1 MDFIRSYFGTNE
13 PLTSWTL
20 LPSLF
25 FQISTDL
32 EKKVRTKVR
41 GSFVLNKVTSYKIPI
56 LAVQR
61 ILKKFFPLSRRLNPI
76 MGPENSLT
84 NLKMAEHHR
93 TPKTKQQ
100 KSAKR
105 SSALATKQ
113 VAFVRQVS
121 KRVPRCGAVRT
132 AGPNTKFPPKIRS
145 KNLWNWPS
153 QNILG
158 SVKMDWCQ
166 KGFQRGSKLQKKVSN
181 N

>member
-1 MDFIRSYFGTNE
+1 MNLWPVEHVCPHFFSRSA
-13 PLTSWTL
+13 LIWK
-20 LPSLF
+20 
-25 FQISTDL
+25 
-32 EKKVRTKVR
+32 KKVRTKVR

-56 LAVQR
+56 LAVQQ

-132 AGPNTKFPPKIRS
+132 AGPNTKFSPKIRS
-145 KNLWNWPS
+145 KHFWNWLIMLMFATIHKNQRH
-153 QNILG
+153 QNLL
-158 SVKMDWCQ
+158 STFTD
-166 KGFQRGSKLQKKVSN
+166 L
-181 N
+181 